1 MVTTD
6 SDAIELFIGKLLTKG
21 KQLEAM
27 ADYSAITERLGD
39 DDLAIVAQTL
49 RRIADQLTPRRN
61 YVY

>member
-1 MVTTD
+1 MVTD

-27 ADYSAITERLGD
+27 ADYKAITDRLSD
-39 DDLAIVAQTL
+39 DEVTRVAQTL
-49 RRIADQLTPRRN
+49 RRIADKLTPMRN